1 MIRAFELAIQQLGD
15 PRLRGVI
22 WQSLLLSLLLQAAI
36 VGVAW
41 WALQSFATFQWD
53 WVNSAVRWLGS
64 AAVLV
69 LALMLFP
76 ASFGIVISI
85 FMERIADIVESAHY
99 PQLGKARGIP
109 VWTAIWT
116 GVVFLIAVI
125 ALNLVL
131 LVPYLLALLFF
142 GSGAVLFYALNG
154 WLTARLY
161 YEQVAL
167 RRLSPAE
174 VKAWRRANAGVLW
187 ATGIVIAFFGTIPV
201 VNLIVPVVGTAA
213 MVHVAQTLTPPA
225 AVAGPFN
232 PPAGPR

>member
-1 MIRAFELAIQQLGD
+1 
-15 PRLRGVI
+15 
-22 WQSLLLSLLLQAAI
+22 
-36 VGVAW
+36 
-41 WALQSFATFQWD
+41 
-53 WVNSAVRWLGS
+53 
-64 AAVLV
+64 
-69 LALMLFP
+69 
-76 ASFGIVISI
+76 
-85 FMERIADIVESAHY
+85 VESAHY
-99 PQLGKARGIP
+99 PHLGRARGIP

-174 VKAWRRANAGVLW
+174 VKAWRRANAGILW

-225 AVAGPFN
+225 AVARPFN